1 MPQTYAAPP
10 SYTIYRITR
19 NRNSPVSSFVMNR
32 RIKQVILAHLFLK
45 FSYSPVSQN
54 KSRTVSQPE
63 QKEQNKQEIICRTA
77 YVWGVGSRIRE
88 SRGMVIEHSTR
99 CRVIKMI
106 HQDISSFFFNSIGSE
121 LPSTEIDFVRV
132 ID

>member
-1 MPQTYAAPP
+1 M
-10 SYTIYRITR
+10 
-19 NRNSPVSSFVMNR
+19 
-32 RIKQVILAHLFLK
+32 AHLFLK

-63 QKEQNKQEIICRTA
+63 KKEQNKQEIICRTA

-88 SRGMVIEHSTR
+88 PRGMVIEHSTR

-121 LPSTEIDFVRV
+121 LPSTEIDCVRV
-132 ID
+132 IA